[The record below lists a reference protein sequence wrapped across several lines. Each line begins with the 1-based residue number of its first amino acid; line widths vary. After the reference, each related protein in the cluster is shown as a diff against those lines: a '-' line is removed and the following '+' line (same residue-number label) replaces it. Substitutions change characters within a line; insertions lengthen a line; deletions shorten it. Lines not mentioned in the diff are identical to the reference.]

1 MDTLHCQFGLLDG
14 KGQLHDLNQLF
25 CCEHLGILK
34 GFWTIPASNHV
45 MNHGWTK
52 LRDADLFF
60 SVQKALKCWGDSATK
75 VNTMLDSGFQS
86 SDNEMRQQVYVHR
99 ASELKLQPNSGDA
112 AKFRQE
118 EADIF
123 CCGLYPSNSWSCCWC
138 CFWLTSHFCP
148 MSMSLKLWR
157 GPDFIWE
164 SWSNQDDVFFCGPS
178 SRFFFQ
184 RNRLYIP
191 YIDIHTYPK
200 VHFFTFIYDPWLW
213 PNVLETNLFWLVV
226 TGTMEFYDFPIILGS
241 CHHPNWRFV
250 HHFSEG

>member
-52 LRDADLFF
+52 LRDADLVF

-178 SRFFFQ
+178 SRFF
-184 RNRLYIP
+184 RETVYT
-191 YIDIHTYPK
+191 YHT
-200 VHFFTFIYDPWLW
+200 
-213 PNVLETNLFWLVV
+213 
-226 TGTMEFYDFPIILGS
+226 
-241 CHHPNWRFV
+241 
-250 HHFSEG
+250 